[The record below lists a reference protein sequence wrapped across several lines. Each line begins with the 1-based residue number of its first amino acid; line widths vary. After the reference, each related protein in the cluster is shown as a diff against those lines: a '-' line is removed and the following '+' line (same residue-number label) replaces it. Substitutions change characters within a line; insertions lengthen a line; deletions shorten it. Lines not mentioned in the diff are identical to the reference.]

1 VTSLSSTRGV
11 ARCTWCCVAALAW
24 LVASASSGL
33 AQRARSYETEDR
45 SETAEPAQAK
55 PASVPPAPAAEAKS
69 EVKSG
74 TKAEDDLYI
83 LKDVEKPEPEEP
95 KLDLGKVGK
104 HGELSIEKMR
114 GPEAATAD
122 EEGRPRGGAGVRLRI
137 PLGKQDD

>member
-1 VTSLSSTRGV
+1 MTSLSPTRGV
-11 ARCTWCCVAALAW
+11 ARCTWCCVAAAAW
-24 LVASASSGL
+24 LVASASAGL
-33 AQRARSYETEDR
+33 AQTAQSYETEDR
-45 SETAEPAQAK
+45 PETAEPVPAK
-55 PASVPPAPAAEAKS
+55 PAPVPPAPAT

-74 TKAEDDLYI
+74 ARAEDDLYI
-83 LKDVEKPEPEEP
+83 LKDVEKPEPQEP